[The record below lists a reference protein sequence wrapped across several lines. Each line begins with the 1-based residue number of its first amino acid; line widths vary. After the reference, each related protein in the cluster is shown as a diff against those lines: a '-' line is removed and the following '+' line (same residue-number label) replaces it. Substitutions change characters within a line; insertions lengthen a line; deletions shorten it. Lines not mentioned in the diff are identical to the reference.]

1 MSKKI
6 VNPLDVKKLTSSQKL
21 FSKIKEKYGIPP
33 NWQRPEG
40 FISLSKIILE
50 QQVSL
55 ASAEAHF
62 NKLNNYL
69 PDFSPGEILKLTDQ
83 EMRACQ
89 ISRQKAKYLR
99 ALSQAVLNKDLDFEE
114 LPKLN
119 SEEVRKNLQALKE
132 LVIGQQISI

>member
-1 MSKKI
+1 
-6 VNPLDVKKLTSSQKL
+6 
-21 FSKIKEKYGIPP
+21 
-33 NWQRPEG
+33 
-40 FISLSKIILE
+40 
-50 QQVSL
+50 
-55 ASAEAHF
+55 
-62 NKLNNYL
+62 
-69 PDFSPGEILKLTDQ
+69 
-83 EMRACQ
+83 MRACQ